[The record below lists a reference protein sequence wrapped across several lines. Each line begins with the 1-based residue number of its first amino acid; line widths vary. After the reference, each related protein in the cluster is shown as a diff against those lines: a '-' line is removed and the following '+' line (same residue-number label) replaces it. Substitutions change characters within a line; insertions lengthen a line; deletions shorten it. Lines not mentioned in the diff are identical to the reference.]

1 MEGCRQKETHRAY
14 TLDFKLAVVDWL
26 HSHSASYR
34 AAAKQFGVDR
44 KMVREWVERREY
56 LRTAIIH
63 HGPNKKKLH
72 QGRKPFSPDLDKAV
86 LEYLLQERA
95 EGRSVL
101 DRQLTSKALEYSHC
115 LGLDSNFKAT
125 SQWLK
130 RWKRRVRVIYK
141 DGSNQ
146 YDPVDIKLD
155 CSDVIRP
162 SENTI
167 LSHVSAGDE
176 VESQDSIATLQIVV
190 ENEADNC
197 NESAV
202 NIHPPNISNDHSYCK
217 DLEAEKLLQY
227 DETLFEFSDIPDQ
240 SLSSQQGTT
249 ESLSS

>member
-44 KMVREWVERREY
+44 KMVRDWVERKEY

-95 EGRSVL
+95 EGRCVL
-101 DRQLTSKALEYSHC
+101 DRQLTSKALEYSHY

-130 RWKRRVRVIYK
+130 RWKRRVSVTYK

-146 YDPVDIKLD
+146 YQPVDIKLD

-167 LSHVSAGDE
+167 LSHICVSDE

-190 ENEADNC
+190 ENESDNC
-197 NESAV
+197 NESV
-202 NIHPPNISNDHSYCK
+202 DSIQTPNCSSDHSYCK
-217 DLEAEKLLQY
+217 DLEADKLLHY
-227 DETLFEFSDIPDQ
+227 DQTIFGFSDLPEQ
-240 SLSSQQGTT
+240 SLTGHQLT
-249 ESLSS
+249 ESLTS